1 MKRKTR
7 VTISTAFLCMAMA
20 LSACG
25 APAPTA
31 ETTLETI
38 AEEVTMSCETVEG
51 TVKQANARLTSSTSI
66 LSKTEEEI
74 AALPEKESSSKNNIL
89 LQNDVAFAKE
99 MAKEVFDKINAE
111 RVEAGLDEL
120 EWNEDLYELAMT
132 RCYENDSH
140 RSVRAGTGENYL
152 AAHKRYAEASSDV
165 IHNLWHDSEGH
176 YNNYMNDSY
185 ANCAVAIM
193 IDEYGNYVA
202 YEVFTYEDN
211 NYRADVTKD
220 GYRVNTEIPET
231 VLAKSDATTAPV
243 ATLVPTTAPVVAQK
257 PAETA
262 KPQATTAPVET
273 AKPAATTAPKTE
285 NKTTTSTTTSTTTA
299 KTKEQINKELDEL
312 SKKLSADLKE
322 IRAKEAEQ
330 KAAKEANLSAS
341 TEDMK
346 AMAKE
351 VFDKINAERKA
362 AGLNELVWDEGL
374 YELAFTR
381 CDENDKHA
389 SKRTGTGEN
398 YQWATYEADADKI
411 HENWK
416 NSTGHYKNYM
426 SDNNAHGAVG
436 IKINEDGSYTA
447 YELFTDEDNNY
458 TTKTGVE
465 GKKEWY
471 ENMGATYV
479 SINGEVILDKR
490 AEQEAKVEA
499 DRAERQAK
507 IEEQKKALE
516 EEQKKEKEE
525 NAAKRAA
532 KEAEQKAAAEK
543 AKADNAA
550 KLEAQRLADLEATL
564 KAEAE
569 RKAAEEAAKNNGAV
583 EIPAEPETK
592 PEEYMTEPQ
601 PVPEEPDVKEE
612 APEATPEPTP
622 EPEPAPEEPITAPK
636 TDDEPERDP
645 DMVEFC
651 EKYDIDYD
659 DLQKAVDEALANPG
673 EAIYF

>member
-25 APAPTA
+25 APAPTT

-51 TVKQANARLTSSTSI
+51 TVKQANARLTTSTSI

-152 AAHKRYAEASSDV
+152 VASKRYAEASSDV

-176 YNNYMNDSY
+176 YNNYMNNSY

-243 ATLVPTTAPVVAQK
+243 ATPVPTTAPVDNTVVAQK

-262 KPQATTAPVET
+262 KPQATTAPVATAKPVET
-273 AKPAATTAPKTE
+273 AKPAATTAPAKTE
-285 NKTTTSTTTSTTTA
+285 NKTTASTATKTETTKNTATTGKNDT
-299 KTKEQINKELDEL
+299 
-312 SKKLSADLKE
+312 
-322 IRAKEAEQ
+322 
-330 KAAKEANLSAS
+330 SAS
-341 TEDMK
+341 TADMK

-374 YELAFTR
+374 YELALTR

-426 SDNNAHGAVG
+426 NPDSANCAIG

-458 TTKTGVE
+458 TTKTGIE

-471 ENMGATYV
+471 ENMGATKV
-479 SINGEVILDKR
+479 VINGETILDKT

-499 DRAERQAK
+499 DRAERQAR

-516 EEQKKEKEE
+516 EETKRIAEE
-525 NAAKRAA
+525 NAAKKAA
-532 KEAEQKAAAEK
+532 LEAEQKAAAEK
-543 AKADNAA
+543 AQAEHEA
-550 KLEAQRLADLEATL
+550 KLMAQI
-564 KAEAE
+564 KAERDALIAE
-569 RKAAEEAAKNNGAV
+569 AEAAKNNGAV

-612 APEATPEPTP
+612 TPEATSEPTP
-622 EPEPAPEEPITAPK
+622 EPEPAPEEPVTAPK
-636 TDDEPERDP
+636 TDDEPEP
-645 DMVEFC
+645 NTTTIVINGIEWT
-651 EKYDIDYD
+651 
-659 DLQKAVDEALANPG
+659 VDVK
-673 EAIYF
+673 